1 MTYSIIIASPA
12 LQMLQ
17 DISDRRIRDKI
28 RERIDELVEDPEK
41 QGKSLGD
48 ELDGY
53 RSVRAVGQ
61 RYRIIYRIEGDKVLV
76 VVVAVGI
83 RKEGDKKDI
92 YRLAQRL
99 LRLGL
104 LDDGPS
110 TEAKSAEETGEEHP
124 EEYDQSGMEPLDEKT
139 VK

>member
-28 RERIDELVEDPEK
+28 RERIDELVEDAEK

-99 LRLGL
+99 IRLGL
-104 LDDGPS
+104 LGNEP
-110 TEAKSAEETGEEHP
+110 SAEAESP
-124 EEYDQSGMEPLDEKT
+124 EETDEEQPENNT
-139 VK
+139 NPQ

>member
-1 MTYSIIIASPA
+1 MIYKIELTEMASE
-12 LQMLQ
+12 LLGE
-17 DISDRRIRDKI
+17 ILDRRIQAKI
-28 RERIDELVEDPEK
+28 VERIAALAQDPEK

-99 LRLGL
+99 IRLGL
-104 LDDGPS
+104 LGNEP
-110 TEAKSAEETGEEHP
+110 SAEAESP
-124 EEYDQSGMEPLDEKT
+124 EETDEEQPENNT
-139 VK
+139 TPQ